1 MSHPELAKSI
11 ELTTRKLLLLNKYSL
26 EKGVSLLLC
35 VMYEGRVHLLR
46 QTVGLPTVYTNLEV
60 NTVLRSTPH
69 SETCT
74 ADESVLYR
82 IEKRNTLK
90 RRAGEET
97 KTVPQIYGEECSSA
111 STSLETAGQF
121 PTYKKVKA
129 AMYRSRAKRFP
140 PMQVVKKEPDV
151 NCVFQVTTRQAYV
164 SQYDRKTN
172 CESPMGQFDPEDN
185 GRFPLTQ

>member
-1 MSHPELAKSI
+1 MAADLHLV
-11 ELTTRKLLLLNKYSL
+11 LNNRNKYNL
-26 EKGVSLLLC
+26 V
-35 VMYEGRVHLLR
+35 YEGRVHNLR
-46 QTVGLPTVYTNLEV
+46 HTNFEDKQWVCQRVRSGCRGTVYTNLEV

-97 KTVPQIYGEECSSA
+97 KTVPQIYGEECNCA

-140 PMQVVKKEPDV
+140 PTASNTPAAGNSSSEKSKAAI
-151 NCVFQVTTRQAYV
+151 NTTR
-164 SQYDRKTN
+164 
-172 CESPMGQFDPEDN
+172 
-185 GRFPLTQ
+185 LL

>member
-1 MSHPELAKSI
+1 MAADLHLV
-11 ELTTRKLLLLNKYSL
+11 LNNRNNYNL
-26 EKGVSLLLC
+26 V
-35 VMYEGRVHLLR
+35 YEGRVHNLR
-46 QTVGLPTVYTNLEV
+46 HTNFEDKQWVCQRVRSGCRGTVYTNLEV

-97 KTVPQIYGEECSSA
+97 KTVPQIYMEECSSA

-140 PMQVVKKEPDV
+140 PTASNTPAAGNSSSEKSKAAI
-151 NCVFQVTTRQAYV
+151 NIT
-164 SQYDRKTN
+164 
-172 CESPMGQFDPEDN
+172 
-185 GRFPLTQ
+185 

>member
-1 MSHPELAKSI
+1 MQVRSGC
-11 ELTTRKLLLLNKYSL
+11 R
-26 EKGVSLLLC
+26 G
-35 VMYEGRVHLLR
+35 
-46 QTVGLPTVYTNLEV
+46 TVYTNLEV

-111 STSLETAGQF
+111 STSLETA
-121 PTYKKVKA
+121 
-129 AMYRSRAKRFP
+129 
-140 PMQVVKKEPDV
+140 
-151 NCVFQVTTRQAYV
+151 
-164 SQYDRKTN
+164 
-172 CESPMGQFDPEDN
+172 
-185 GRFPLTQ
+185 